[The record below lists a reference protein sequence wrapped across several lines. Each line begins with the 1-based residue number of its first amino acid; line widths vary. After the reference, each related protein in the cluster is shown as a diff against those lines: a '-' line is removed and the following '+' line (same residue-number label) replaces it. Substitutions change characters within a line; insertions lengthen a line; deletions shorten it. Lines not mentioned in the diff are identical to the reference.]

1 MKDQLLLLLILLL
14 EHLELLPDR
23 VEAVFDAL
31 SSAIDGCFAGCSL
44 ASARQALLSIRSA
57 ALLQLLLDG
66 IAPKE
71 CGRFALGLFFLWLRI
86 ECGLITLLFHFYLKV
101 IFLLIIIA

>member
-1 MKDQLLLLLILLL
+1 MKDQLLLILILLL

-31 SSAIDGCFAGCSL
+31 SSIDGCFAGCSL
-44 ASARQALLSIRSA
+44 ASARQALLRIRSTS
-57 ALLQLLLDG
+57 LLQLLLDP

-71 CGRFALGLFFLWLRI
+71 CGRFALGLFFLRLSI
-86 ECGLITLLFHFYLKV
+86 ECELITLLFHFYLIV
-101 IFLLIIIA
+101 SILVSI